1 MSSISFSDFSR
12 KPSVQLTN
20 KTSYK
25 LQSKQ
30 VRQVCSIPGR
40 DILIHGYPKGCGSSQ
55 FNPCFVNPMVGMPLT
70 DLKTNLKLVK
80 PDAVAQITALRT
92 QLGYK
97 PSDEQWLTLDYLSKD
112 LQMVDE
118 ITRKPL
124 ARPLLESAKERV
136 NSKMTFEKLTNEC

>member
-40 DILIHGYPKGCGSSQ
+40 DILIHGYPLFGI
-55 FNPCFVNPMVGMPLT
+55 NPMVGMPLT
-70 DLKTNLKLVK
+70 HLKTNIKLVK
-80 PDAVAQITALRT
+80 PDAAAQITALRT

-97 PSDEQWLTLDYLSKD
+97 PSDEKWLTLDYLSKD

-124 ARPLLESAKERV
+124 ARPLLESAKERL